1 MQTKCKAHV
10 DLLEIVPYSLNL
22 GGEWG
27 KDRGKTIVT
36 RRVIGPQALVTDFL
50 PGEKDFLILPHS
62 FSIPDGKRRKRVGTQ
77 IKGIL

>member
-27 KDRGKTIVT
+27 KDRGKTVVT
-36 RRVIGPQALVTDFL
+36 RRVIGPQA
-50 PGEKDFLILPHS
+50 GEKDFLIWPHS
-62 FSIPDGKRRKRVGTQ
+62 FSIPDGKRRKRVGAQ